1 MKNSCQFLIKL
12 IIHLPYDLAISLLG
26 IYLRISGVEKASE
39 PREHI
44 LMSGAIFGCS
54 SVEGGGHYGHL
65 VGKDKEV
72 PNYLTMHRTTP
83 TKNYVAKM
91 SVAPSLRN
99 PAFEN

>member
-26 IYLRISGVEKASE
+26 IYLRISVLEKASE
-39 PREHI
+39 PKEHI

-54 SVEGGGHYGHL
+54 SAEGGGHYGHL

-72 PNYLTMHRTTP
+72 PKYLTMHRTTP

-91 SVAPSLRN
+91 SIVTKVEKP
-99 PAFEN
+99 